1 MEYYHPPEKIMG
13 RNEIHLFELSISCE
27 WLILLLL
34 PNDYY
39 NLQVGEQ
46 VIL

>member
-1 MEYYHPPEKIMG
+1 MG
-13 RNEIHLFELSISCE
+13 RNKIHLFELSISCE

-39 NLQVGEQ
+39 YLQIGEQ
-46 VIL
+46 VILYIAFTTDFLF

>member
-1 MEYYHPPEKIMG
+1 MEYYQPPEKIKG
-13 RNEIHLFELSISCE
+13 RNEIYLFELSISCE

-39 NLQVGEQ
+39 YLQAGEQ